1 MNEAQIRDTLAELNA
16 EFGAATV
23 REVVE
28 LFLDES
34 VTLLAALGE
43 ALDGDDLAATASRA
57 HSIKSVAGNF
67 GAADVVRLSAQ
78 MESAARGGEAP
89 SKLRPLYR
97 ELYESTLEVRSLLER
112 AVPA

>member
-1 MNEAQIRDTLAELNA
+1 MNEAQIRDTLAELHA

-23 REVVE
+23 REVIE
-28 LFLDES
+28 LFLNES
-34 VTLLAALGE
+34 VMLLE
-43 ALDGDDLAATASRA
+43 ALKQALEGNDLAAAASRA

-78 MESAARGGEAP
+78 IESAARAGEAP
-89 SKLRPLYR
+89 ARLQPLYR
-97 ELYESTLEVRSLLER
+97 ELYESTFEVRALLDR